1 MQQIFA
7 GLLVGAVL
15 PTVLRMAV
23 AVIDFI
29 YYSQLQ
35 VHTLWTLRCLQKA
48 LETFH
53 KNKVV
58 FVNEGICEH
67 FNITKIHAMTHY
79 VSAI

>member
-35 VHTLWTLRCLQKA
+35 VHTSWTLRCLQKA